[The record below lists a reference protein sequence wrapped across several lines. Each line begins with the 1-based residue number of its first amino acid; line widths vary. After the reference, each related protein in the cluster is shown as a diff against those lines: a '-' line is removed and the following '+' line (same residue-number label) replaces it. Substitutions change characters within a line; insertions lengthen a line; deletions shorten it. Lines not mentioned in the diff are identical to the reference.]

1 MGRNSRGG
9 RFGNNPKFRN
19 SHEYW
24 RENMEHPHWNERD
37 HSNSHVRPNVPHEIP
52 FTDHALEFGLV
63 ATPNSENLEPTRD
76 TRQTRAITKST
87 QEVLVFAESRNEAI
101 IRPRGLTPS
110 DVLEVSLVPVL
121 CSDVRAGSDIGI
133 WTFQHQFAWGSGFF
147 SAKSGV
153 LSEDA
158 EPLLVSASS
167 HGVKQRM
174 FIGVFDG
181 MGGAGASLVDT
192 GADNGKKLT
201 EAYRAS
207 RIARI
212 ECLNFTIPKVVN
224 GILGVGRDEIS
235 GRDLTAHLQ
244 NKMKEYA
251 QKLGIGPGT
260 SRIRGTL
267 TKTLPTTLA
276 CADVSIERVYSG
288 ELRTQVRALW
298 AGDSRIWVLTP
309 SLGLQQLTRDDVDI
323 EDPLEQLRQDPPM
336 TNVVSASIDFVL
348 KDSMWT
354 FSGPCVLI
362 AATDGVS
369 GYVRS
374 PDEVE
379 HHILQSFYLS
389 ETSGAPVARILND
402 TFSKIAHDDVSCV
415 VTVVGFSGVTELNQV
430 FSQRRREAE
439 ERYISLNVD
448 VSPEE
453 FSQLVDNVWAG
464 QRQRYCE
471 KLQGSRQ

>member
-9 RFGNNPKFRN
+9 RFSNNPKFEN

-212 ECLNFTIPKVVN
+212 CCS
-224 GILGVGRDEIS
+224 D
-235 GRDLTAHLQ
+235 
-244 NKMKEYA
+244 
-251 QKLGIGPGT
+251 
-260 SRIRGTL
+260 
-267 TKTLPTTLA
+267 
-276 CADVSIERVYSG
+276 
-288 ELRTQVRALW
+288 
-298 AGDSRIWVLTP
+298 
-309 SLGLQQLTRDDVDI
+309 
-323 EDPLEQLRQDPPM
+323 
-336 TNVVSASIDFVL
+336 
-348 KDSMWT
+348 
-354 FSGPCVLI
+354 
-362 AATDGVS
+362 
-369 GYVRS
+369 RS
-374 PDEVE
+374 PGPR
-379 HHILQSFYLS
+379 LASRS
-389 ETSGAPVARILND
+389 
-402 TFSKIAHDDVSCV
+402 
-415 VTVVGFSGVTELNQV
+415 
-430 FSQRRREAE
+430 RRRS
-439 ERYISLNVD
+439 RCRSFPM
-448 VSPEE
+448 VSPT
-453 FSQLVDNVWAG
+453 
-464 QRQRYCE
+464 
-471 KLQGSRQ
+471 